1 MKPYIEWTKEE
12 LVAEKARLEQEFAE
26 VKAKGLNLNI
36 SRGKPAAA
44 QLDLTEGMLTVLSK
58 NEDTFAEDGTDCRNY
73 GVLTGIP
80 EARKLIGDI
89 CEVPAENVI
98 VYGNASQSQFVACSG
113 KRPVCL
119 KLNGFRRK
127 VRSL

>member
-58 NEDTFAEDGTDCRNY
+58 NEDTFAEDGTFS
-73 GVLTGIP
+73 LLLSI
-80 EARKLIGDI
+80 
-89 CEVPAENVI
+89 
-98 VYGNASQSQFVACSG
+98 
-113 KRPVCL
+113 
-119 KLNGFRRK
+119 
-127 VRSL
+127 VRSCSSKITESRTIP

>member
-44 QLDLTEGMLTVLSK
+44 QLDLPVLK
-58 NEDTFAEDGTDCRNY
+58 TFFPRDGEPSISSRN
-73 GVLTGIP
+73 GQEMI
-80 EARKLIGDI
+80 
-89 CEVPAENVI
+89 
-98 VYGNASQSQFVACSG
+98 S
-113 KRPVCL
+113 
-119 KLNGFRRK
+119 
-127 VRSL
+127 

>member
-58 NEDTFAEDGTDCRNY
+58 NEDTFAEGSASSTMPTPAACVPSRM
-73 GVLTGIP
+73 P
-80 EARKLIGDI
+80 EH
-89 CEVPAENVI
+89 
-98 VYGNASQSQFVACSG
+98 
-113 KRPVCL
+113 
-119 KLNGFRRK
+119 
-127 VRSL
+127 

>member
-44 QLDLTEGMLTVLSK
+44 QLDLRLPELRRADRYSGSK
-58 NEDTFAEDGTDCRNY
+58 KTD
-73 GVLTGIP
+73 
-80 EARKLIGDI
+80 
-89 CEVPAENVI
+89 
-98 VYGNASQSQFVACSG
+98 
-113 KRPVCL
+113 
-119 KLNGFRRK
+119 RRY
-127 VRSL
+127 L

>member
-58 NEDTFAEDGTDCRNY
+58 TPSQKMEPTAGT
-73 GVLTGIP
+73 T
-80 EARKLIGDI
+80 
-89 CEVPAENVI
+89 
-98 VYGNASQSQFVACSG
+98 AC
-113 KRPVCL
+113 
-119 KLNGFRRK
+119 
-127 VRSL
+127 

>member
-58 NEDTFAEDGTDCRNY
+58 NEDTFAEDGTVR
-73 GVLTGIP
+73 
-80 EARKLIGDI
+80 
-89 CEVPAENVI
+89 
-98 VYGNASQSQFVACSG
+98 
-113 KRPVCL
+113 
-119 KLNGFRRK
+119 FRRK
-127 VRSL
+127 TSSFTETPALPLCLIP

>member
-44 QLDLTEGMLTVLSK
+44 QLDLTEGMLTVLS
-58 NEDTFAEDGTDCRNY
+58 
-73 GVLTGIP
+73 
-80 EARKLIGDI
+80 
-89 CEVPAENVI
+89 
-98 VYGNASQSQFVACSG
+98 
-113 KRPVCL
+113 
-119 KLNGFRRK
+119 
-127 VRSL
+127 

>member
-58 NEDTFAEDGTDCRNY
+58 NECLLHLRSKQ
-73 GVLTGIP
+73 VLPHTLSKDYDALHSSYP
-80 EARKLIGDI
+80 EG
-89 CEVPAENVI
+89 
-98 VYGNASQSQFVACSG
+98 
-113 KRPVCL
+113 
-119 KLNGFRRK
+119 
-127 VRSL
+127 

>member
-58 NEDTFAEDGTDCRNY
+58 MKTPSQKMEPTAGTTAY
-73 GVLTGIP
+73 
-80 EARKLIGDI
+80 
-89 CEVPAENVI
+89 
-98 VYGNASQSQFVACSG
+98 
-113 KRPVCL
+113 
-119 KLNGFRRK
+119 
-127 VRSL
+127 

>member
-58 NEDTFAEDGTDCRNY
+58 NELRCTDRY
-73 GVLTGIP
+73 
-80 EARKLIGDI
+80 
-89 CEVPAENVI
+89 
-98 VYGNASQSQFVACSG
+98 SG
-113 KRPVCL
+113 SK
-119 KLNGFRRK
+119 KTDRRY
-127 VRSL
+127 L

>member
-58 NEDTFAEDGTDCRNY
+58 NEDTQFPVVFQYLAGWRVT
-73 GVLTGIP
+73 P
-80 EARKLIGDI
+80 RKPYPDRRHTFSAPQYY
-89 CEVPAENVI
+89 PA
-98 VYGNASQSQFVACSG
+98 
-113 KRPVCL
+113 
-119 KLNGFRRK
+119 
-127 VRSL
+127 

>member
-44 QLDLTEGMLTVLSK
+44 QLSHG
-58 NEDTFAEDGTDCRNY
+58 RNAY
-73 GVLTGIP
+73 
-80 EARKLIGDI
+80 
-89 CEVPAENVI
+89 
-98 VYGNASQSQFVACSG
+98 
-113 KRPVCL
+113 
-119 KLNGFRRK
+119 
-127 VRSL
+127 RSLEK

>member
-58 NEDTFAEDGTDCRNY
+58 NEDTFAEDGTDCRRKTSSFTETPALPLC
-73 GVLTGIP
+73 LTP
-80 EARKLIGDI
+80 
-89 CEVPAENVI
+89 
-98 VYGNASQSQFVACSG
+98 
-113 KRPVCL
+113 
-119 KLNGFRRK
+119 
-127 VRSL
+127 

>member
-58 NEDTFAEDGTDCRNY
+58 NERHLRRRWNRLPELRRADRYSGSKKTD
-73 GVLTGIP
+73 
-80 EARKLIGDI
+80 
-89 CEVPAENVI
+89 
-98 VYGNASQSQFVACSG
+98 
-113 KRPVCL
+113 
-119 KLNGFRRK
+119 RRY
-127 VRSL
+127 L

>member
-44 QLDLTEGMLTVLSK
+44 QLDLG
-58 NEDTFAEDGTDCRNY
+58 RNAY
-73 GVLTGIP
+73 
-80 EARKLIGDI
+80 
-89 CEVPAENVI
+89 
-98 VYGNASQSQFVACSG
+98 
-113 KRPVCL
+113 
-119 KLNGFRRK
+119 
-127 VRSL
+127 RSLEK

>member
-26 VKAKGLNLNI
+26 VKAKRPQ
-36 SRGKPAAA
+36 SEYFQRKTCSS

-80 EARKLIGDI
+80 EAKKTD
-89 CEVPAENVI
+89 
-98 VYGNASQSQFVACSG
+98 
-113 KRPVCL
+113 
-119 KLNGFRRK
+119 RRY
-127 VRSL
+127 L

>member
-12 LVAEKARLEQEFAE
+12 LVAEKARLEQEFAD

-58 NEDTFAEDGTDCRNY
+58 NEEQSGY
-73 GVLTGIP
+73 
-80 EARKLIGDI
+80 
-89 CEVPAENVI
+89 
-98 VYGNASQSQFVACSG
+98 NASSRNRAYGQYSDSVPTA
-113 KRPVCL
+113 L
-119 KLNGFRRK
+119 
-127 VRSL
+127 